1 MHDGG
6 GGEMGLEGGGSEGGR
21 GCTAAPAAE
30 GAEQSGA
37 ASSLQFQFQTSSPT
51 RAPHMSNRMIQNPA
65 RPHSSELTV
74 NNRPEVKRP
83 V

>member
-6 GGEMGLEGGGSEGGR
+6 GGGMGLEGGGNEGGR
-21 GCTAAPAAE
+21 GCTAAPAAEGAE

-51 RAPHMSNRMIQNPA
+51 RAPHMSNRYKIQRGPA
-65 RPHSSELTV
+65 RQS
-74 NNRPEVKRP
+74 
-83 V
+83 